1 MRRRETTL
9 RRIMPALAVAAAAT
23 ASAWAQTDVSVET
36 QWTFDAD
43 AAHPAGTIHAALR
56 IKIQEN
62 WHVHSNKPLEEFL
75 IPTLLTVTPPDGIA
89 LRGVFYPEPVLLE
102 LEFSEEPLAVF
113 ENEFVIGIA
122 LEVGP
127 DVVPGTYPITGA
139 LQYQACDDK
148 SCVAP
153 NSLEME
159 HALEVVSAET
169 PITKIDSPLFDLID
183 FSRADAGA
191 AEASGGPSLVATFDE
206 DCDVMAVL
214 EDFTVVATTGGCM
227 KPSAFLQFIDDA
239 EAGVAQKSMF
249 ADKGLLAIMALIIV
263 GGILLNLTP
272 CVLPLIPINLAIIGA
287 GAQAGSRMRGFALG
301 GTYGLAMALV
311 YGVLGLVVILTAS
324 TFGQINSTIWFNVA
338 IAILFIILALAM
350 FDIIHIDFSKYQSK
364 LNVTGGAKT
373 GTFALA
379 FFMGAVTALLA
390 GACVAPVAI
399 QVIVYSG
406 DLYAKGTKIALLLPF
421 LLGVGLALPWPIL
434 GGGISCLP
442 KPGMWM
448 VRVKQALG
456 VFILL
461 FAGYYGYL
469 AWEIFNNTRGIGEY
483 DPAAQAEMEDGWT
496 RSICQGLATAK
507 ANDQLVLV
515 DMWATWCKNCL
526 AMDKTT
532 FKDEA
537 VVARL
542 EDYVKVKFQAEKT
555 NVPPAQDLLE
565 LFNGQG
571 LPTYAILRPKPD
583 AADAPGSP

>member
-1 MRRRETTL
+1 MRRRNTTL
-9 RRIMPALAVAAAAT
+9 RRIMPALAIAVAAAAS
-23 ASAWAQTDVSVET
+23 ASVRAQEDVRVET
-36 QWTFDAD
+36 EWIFDAD
-43 AAHPAGTIHAALR
+43 AAHPASTVHAALR
-56 IKIQEN
+56 VKIQEN
-62 WHVHSNKPLEEFL
+62 WHVHSNRPLEDFL
-75 IPTLLTVTPPDGIA
+75 IPTLLTVTSPEGIA
-89 LRGVFYPEPVLLE
+89 VRAVFYPEAVMLE

-113 ENEFVIGIA
+113 ENDFVVGIA
-122 LEVGP
+122 LDIGP
-127 DVVPGTYPITGA
+127 DVAPGTYYIGA
-139 LQYQACDDK
+139 SLQYQACDDK
-148 SCVAP
+148 SCQAP

-159 HALEVVSAET
+159 HALQVVSAET
-169 PITKIDSPLFDLID
+169 PITKSDSPLFDLID
-183 FSRADAGA
+183 FSRAGDGA
-191 AEASGGPSLVATFDE
+191 SGASGGPALVATFDE

-214 EDFTVVATTGGCM
+214 EDFTVVATTGGYM
-227 KPSAFLQFIDDA
+227 KPPAFLQFIDDA

-263 GGILLNLTP
+263 GGVLLNLTP

-287 GAQAGSRMRGFALG
+287 GAQSGSRIRGFALG

-311 YGVLGLVVILTAS
+311 YGILGLVVILTAS

-338 IAILFIILALAM
+338 IAILFVVLALAM

-364 LNVTGGAKT
+364 LNVSGAAKT

-390 GACVAPVAI
+390 GACVAPVVI

-406 DLYAKGTKIALLLPF
+406 DLYAKGTTIALALPF
-421 LLGVGLALPWPIL
+421 LLGVGLALPWPIA
-434 GGGISCLP
+434 GAGIAVLP

-456 VFILL
+456 VFILA
-461 FAGYYGYL
+461 FAAYYGYL
-469 AWEIFNNTRGIGEY
+469 AWEIYHNTRGVGEY
-483 DPAAQAEMEDGWT
+483 DPAAEAELEGGWT
-496 RSICQGLATAK
+496 RSLCQGLATAQ

-532 FKDEA
+532 FKDQQ
-537 VVARL
+537 VVDRL
-542 EDYVKVKFQAEKT
+542 DDYVKVKFQAEKT
-555 NVPPAQDLLE
+555 GDPPAKDLLQ

-571 LPTYAILRPKPD
+571 LPTYAILRPKSDTNPT
-583 AADAPGSP
+583 P